1 MYERRVEPRTK
12 IQVPVWMEGPS
23 KRLFPCTLSNISMR
37 GGEITISVEIAL
49 PKQFA
54 LRLTED
60 GKIRRGCNVIWRNGD
75 RVGVS
80 FFKLVDTA
88 ARHPQLV

>member
-1 MYERRVEPRTK
+1 MYERRIEPRTK
-12 IQVPVWMEGPS
+12 LQVPVWMEGPS
-23 KRLFPCTLSNISMR
+23 GRIFPCVLSSISMR
-37 GGEITISVEIAL
+37 GGEITISSDLAL

-60 GKIRRGCNVIWRNGD
+60 GKIRRGCNVIWRAGE

-80 FFKLVDTA
+80 FFRLAETQRAPALV
-88 ARHPQLV
+88 